1 MRTAIYNVTV
11 EFGDCDPAN
20 IVFYPNYYR
29 WFDAASHHLLN
40 QAGLDDP
47 HLQQR
52 YGAIGIP
59 LMETGAVYKRPASVG
74 DRLTIESGAIE
85 CGGKSLR
92 IRHRVLRGVELL
104 LEGFEVRFIAVRHP
118 DDPKRLRAIQIPA
131 EVCEALGCASE
142 PAP

>member
-1 MRTAIYNVTV
+1 MRTAIHHVTV

-29 WFDAASHHLLN
+29 WFDAASHHLFN

-52 YGAIGIP
+52 YGAVGIP
-59 LMETGAVYKRPASVG
+59 LMETGSVYRRPASVG
-74 DRLTIESGAIE
+74 DRLIVESCVTE

-92 IRHRVLRGVELL
+92 IRHRILRDGELL
-104 LEGFEVRFIAVRHP
+104 VEGFEIRFLGVRHP
-118 DDPKRLRAIQIPA
+118 DDPKRLRAIPIPA
-131 EVCEALGCASE
+131 DVCEALGCASE
-142 PAP
+142 PLP